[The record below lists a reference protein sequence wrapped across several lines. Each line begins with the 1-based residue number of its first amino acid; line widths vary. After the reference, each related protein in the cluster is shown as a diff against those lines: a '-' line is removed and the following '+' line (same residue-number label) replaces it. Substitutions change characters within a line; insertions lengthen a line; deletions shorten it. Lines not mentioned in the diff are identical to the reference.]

1 MKMFETREELLYLIE
16 SKRIEMVLE
25 ATKTGLLS
33 YETIKRSKELDELL
47 NLHEKLITVSI

>member
-16 SKRIEMVLE
+16 SKRIEMILE

-47 NLHEKLITVSI
+47 NLHEKLIAVSI

>member
-16 SKRIEMVLE
+16 SKRIEMILE